1 MGESVRLT
9 LALGALILWA
19 RPVAACGGGSVVGPA
34 VVTTETS
41 RPVVADSQRIL
52 ISSRRN
58 ITEIVVQIGVPE
70 TTADYGVLIPVPA
83 EPTIDSE
90 PVAAS
95 DFDELDAA
103 TAPTIVTTTV
113 TRDSSVG
120 SGPTGSGCGCGAD
133 SSTAVGAG
141 DTPSLEGDAGSSMS
155 ARVTVGAPTNIGP
168 VTAVKLSATDA
179 LALDAWLGDN
189 GFVIPDERLE
199 LLARYVGP
207 DRYFIA
213 IKRND
218 AAVTNV
224 ASSIGVHY
232 RLPGDHRRL
241 SLAFARLGA
250 APSVAFTV
258 FMAGEQRL
266 GPSLPFQT
274 LTLRDLD
281 AALLRR
287 GSYAEA
293 VEAAVKTQGA
303 QAFVLESESTPN
315 VAGNA
320 LMQDIEP
327 TATILRLSTIVD
339 AEDLS
344 EDATFYTPYDAPVE
358 AERYVMRAP
367 PPLHY
372 ASIGW
377 VSLVLAGRAL
387 RTRARRGQPPQ
398 AGGPRVSS

>member
-1 MGESVRLT
+1 MGVSVRWT
-9 LALGALILWA
+9 LAFSALVFWT
-19 RPVAACGGGSVVGPA
+19 RPVAACGGGSVVSQTT
-34 VVTTETS
+34 VTETS

-52 ISSRRN
+52 ISTRRN
-58 ITEIVVQIGVPE
+58 ITDIVVQIGVPE

-83 EPTIDSE
+83 EPTIDSD

-95 DFDELDAA
+95 DFDLLDTA

-113 TRDSSVG
+113 TYSSSG
-120 SGPTGSGCGCGAD
+120 SGPAGGGCGCFAGSATND
-133 SSTAVGAG
+133 SAG
-141 DTPSLEGDAGSSMS
+141 DTPLREDDAGSSMS
-155 ARVTVGAPTNIGP
+155 TRVTVGTPTNIGP
-168 VTAVKLSATDA
+168 VTAVKLGATDA
-179 LALDAWLGDN
+179 SALDAWLGDN
-189 GFVIPDERLE
+189 GFAIPDERLE

-218 AAVTNV
+218 AAVTNT

-232 RLPGDHRRL
+232 RLPGDYRRL
-241 SLAFARLGA
+241 SLGFARLGA

-258 FMAGEQRL
+258 FAAGEQRL

-281 AALLRR
+281 AALLRN

-293 VEAAVKTQGA
+293 VKAAVKA
-303 QAFVLESESTPN
+303 QASKAFVLESESSPP
-315 VAGNA
+315 VASTG
-320 LMQDIEP
+320 LMQYIEP

-344 EDATFYTPYDAPVE
+344 EDATFYAPYDAPVE

-372 ASIGW
+372 ASAGW
-377 VSLVLAGRAL
+377 VTLVLAGRAL
-387 RTRARRGQPPQ
+387 RRRARRRQSEQ
-398 AGGPRVSS
+398 AGGPWGSA